1 MPRFNVNAPDGSV
14 IPVDAPEGAT
24 EQDAIAFAAST
35 YKPNPSEFGST
46 AGGAAIMPPRQ
57 PARPLRGPTGT
68 ELITDIAGAG
78 VLGSLTGLAAPE
90 LIQAAGVGLKA
101 FPGTAAL
108 GGGVEFL
115 GRTARAAG
123 APARIVSGG
132 LSGVGSETAGK
143 LAEGM
148 GATPGGLVAEAAR
161 FVGGGLSP
169 EFLRVAGTFGANVLS
184 SYAMPGRI
192 DAVAMRKIAGQI
204 AQKISQTTGQPLTEY
219 EQAYVAKLVADVQ
232 GSRAPNEALG
242 AIGGQMQAG
251 AQDVLQTGERR
262 AADIVSSAKTKSALD
277 LQRETQLANQ
287 RLTAT
292 NTRAGALYTEANAA
306 LNEAETAAR
315 AELAAAEKSGE
326 PLGATIEYLATVK
339 NQATNAAKQT
349 LLEIGRKRPRGNT
362 EIGDE
367 LRTAAVKRE
376 RDFRAAAS
384 RRFEDAK
391 ESVNASVAK
400 LENSGL
406 TIDRNPEYKKLVAEL
421 QAELVP
427 GKNNPDVAAGYR
439 KILDQIT
446 GKETKPLGVLAQAQQ
461 ELAGG
466 VAAAPTPVS
475 YNAIDQTRRLL
486 GESFGGLPVE
496 GYANIDLRAR
506 QEIYKRIR
514 DLQVKF
520 AGPKADQMLKDYA
533 DSRPE
538 LAVFGSKAG
547 QQLTGMDR
555 SALTQFATDPSKM
568 PGYFFKTPTA
578 FQNLV
583 DLVGDKALATQAG
596 LDHITTEL
604 SSKDTGAKVRS
615 WMDTHPEMLN
625 AVPGAKLKVS
635 EYANK
640 LEAAEKSN
648 ASIDADIKNFT
659 TRQANIISTAKSKAA
674 GIRTGGEARQNF
686 LANQAKGVTTA
697 AEAESNALVAK
708 AATEAKALTTKAEAE
723 AGAVSVKSAE
733 AADKIWNRAS
743 ASPQFNARKLIETGD
758 ATQWS
763 LVAPIIQR
771 SPTGKR
777 DVYDALRQTLADRL
791 SSGDIKGSTQRFN
804 EVISP
809 ALIQTGMISKGEAQ
823 DLAKQL
829 AQIEARRIP
838 NPEELGKWNRML
850 LQAIA
855 GYSSSLG
862 SRGGNAGFSRV
873 SDIPTDQPNIP
884 SVPVNTLAPA
894 PKTLPNNLVKFNSL
908 PGGAAIY
915 APQQRVSR

>member
-1 MPRFNVNAPDGSV
+1 MGKLISFEGRTIEVPD
-14 IPVDAPEGAT
+14 DATDAEVAT
-24 EQDAIAFAAST
+24 ILSSYPPQGVET
-35 YKPNPSEFGST
+35 LP
-46 AGGAAIMPPRQ
+46 GGAAIVQPRQ
-57 PARPLRGPTGT
+57 TAQPLRRPAS
-68 ELITDIAGAG
+68 EVLTDIAGAG
-78 VLGSLTGLAAPE
+78 GLGVGAGLAAPE
-90 LIQAAGVGLKA
+90 LIQAAGIGLKA

-123 APARIVSGG
+123 APARMVSGG
-132 LSGVGSETAGK
+132 LSGVGSETTGK

-148 GATPGGLVAEAAR
+148 GATPGGLIAEGAR
-161 FVGGGLSP
+161 FVGGGLTP
-169 EFLRVAGTFGANVLS
+169 EFARYAGTTLVNVLS
-184 SYAMPGRI
+184 HWAMPGRL
-192 DAVAMRKIAGQI
+192 DAAAMRTMAGQI
-204 AQKISQTTGQPLTEY
+204 SQKISRATGQPLSEY
-219 EQAYVAKLVADVQ
+219 EQAYVAQLVADVQ
-232 GSRAPNEALG
+232 GSRAPGEALG

-251 AQDVLQTGERR
+251 AQDVLQTGKRR
-262 AADIVSSAKTKSALD
+262 AADIVSSAKTKSTLD

-326 PLGATIEYLATVK
+326 PLGAKIDYLTTVK
-339 NQATNAAKQT
+339 DQSLNAARQT
-349 LLEIGRKRPRGNT
+349 RLGIGRDRPLGNT

-367 LRTAAVKRE
+367 LRTVAVKKE
-376 RDFRAAAS
+376 GDFRKAAS
-384 RRFEDAK
+384 DRYTANAVD
-391 ESVNASVAK
+391 VNTEVAK
-400 LENSGL
+400 LENGGL
-406 TIDRNPEYKKLVAEL
+406 RVGSLPAYKDLVNYLESQIKLSVRS
-421 QAELVP
+421 P
-427 GKNNPDVAAGYR
+427 KTAAGF
-439 KILDQIT
+439 KQILDEIT
-446 GKETKPLGVLAQAQQ
+446 VKVEKD
-461 ELAGG
+461 
-466 VAAAPTPVS
+466 APAMSPR
-475 YNAIDQTRRLL
+475 YLAIDDARRLM
-486 GESFGGLPVE
+486 GESFRGTPAE
-496 GYANIDLRAR
+496 GYAAIEESARRDIYGKLRD
-506 QEIYKRIR
+506 I
-514 DLQVKF
+514 QVKF

-555 SALTQFATDPSKM
+555 RALTQFATDPSKM

-604 SSKDTGAKVRS
+604 ASKDTGAKVRS
-615 WMDTHPEMLN
+615 WMNTHPEMLN

-640 LEAAEKSN
+640 LDAAEKLN

-659 TRQANIISTAKSKAA
+659 TRQANISSTAKSKAA
-674 GIRTGGEARQNF
+674 GIRTGGEARRNF
-686 LANQAKGVTTA
+686 LAGQAKEVTTA
-697 AEAESNALVAK
+697 GEAESNALVAK
-708 AATEAKALTTKAEAE
+708 ATTEAKALTTKAEAE

-862 SRGGNAGFSRV
+862 SRGASAGFSLV

-884 SVPVNTLAPA
+884 SAPVNTLAPA
-894 PKTLPNNLVKFNSL
+894 PKTLQNNLVKFNSL

-915 APQQRVSR
+915 APQQRVSK

>member
-1 MPRFNVNAPDGSV
+1 MTKPISFEGRI
-14 IPVDAPEGAT
+14 IPVPDDATDAEVAT
-24 EQDAIAFAAST
+24 ILSSYPRAGFDT
-35 YKPNPSEFGST
+35 LP
-46 AGGAAIMPPRQ
+46 GGAAIAQPRQ
-57 PARPLRGPTGT
+57 PARPLRRPAS
-68 ELITDIAGAG
+68 EVLTDIAGAG
-78 VLGSLTGLAAPE
+78 VLGAGMGLVAPE
-90 LIQAAGVGLKA
+90 LIQATGIGLKA

-108 GGGVEFL
+108 GGVLDFL

-123 APARIVSGG
+123 SPARVVSGA
-132 LSGVGSETAGK
+132 LSGVGSETAGQ
-143 LAEGM
+143 LAESDLAKSM
-148 GATPGGLVAEAAR
+148 GAGRTTAEMAR
-161 FVGGGLSP
+161 FVGGGLNP
-169 EFLRVAGTFGANVLS
+169 EVLRLAGTFAANVLS

-204 AQKISQTTGQPLTEY
+204 AQKISQTTGQPLTEH
-219 EQAYVAKLVADVQ
+219 EQAYVARLVADVQ

-315 AELAAAEKSGE
+315 AELAAAEKNGE
-326 PLGATIEYLATVK
+326 PLGAKIEYLATVK
-339 NQATNAAKQT
+339 NQSTDAAKQT
-349 LLEIGRKRPRGNT
+349 LFEVGNKRPLGNT

-367 LRTAAVKRE
+367 LRTAAVKNE
-376 RDFRAAAS
+376 GDFRKAAS
-384 RRFEDAK
+384 DRYTANAVDVDA
-391 ESVNASVAK
+391 NVAK
-400 LENSGL
+400 LENGGL
-406 TIDRNPEYKKLVAEL
+406 RVGSLPAYKDLVNYLEGQIKLSVRS
-421 QAELVP
+421 P
-427 GKNNPDVAAGYR
+427 KTAAAF
-439 KILDQIT
+439 KQILDEIT
-446 GKETKPLGVLAQAQQ
+446 VKVEKD
-461 ELAGG
+461 
-466 VAAAPTPVS
+466 APAMSPR
-475 YNAIDQTRRLL
+475 YLAIDDARRLM
-486 GESFGGLPVE
+486 GESFRGTPAE
-496 GYANIDLRAR
+496 GYAVIEESARRDIYGKLRD
-506 QEIYKRIR
+506 I
-514 DLQVKF
+514 QVKF
-520 AGPKADQMLKDYA
+520 AGPKAGQMLKDYA

-555 SALTQFATDPSKM
+555 GALTQFATDPSKM

-578 FQNLV
+578 FQKLV
-583 DLVGDKALATQAG
+583 ELVGDKALATQAG
-596 LDHITTEL
+596 LDHITIEL
-604 SSKDTGAKVRS
+604 AGKDTVAKVRN
-615 WMDTHPEMLN
+615 WMTANREMLN

-635 EYANK
+635 EYANR

-648 ASIDADIKNFT
+648 ASIDVDIQNFT

-674 GIRTGGEARQNF
+674 GIRTGGEARRNF
-686 LANQAKGVTTA
+686 LAGQSDVLA
-697 AEAESNALVAK
+697 ATGEKESNTLVAK
-708 AATEAKALTTKAEAE
+708 AATDAKALTTKAEAE

-823 DLAKQL
+823 NLAKQL

-862 SRGGNAGFSRV
+862 SRGASAGFSLV
-873 SDIPTDQPNIP
+873 SGIPNA
-884 SVPVNTLAPA
+884 LAPSPQNRLA
-894 PKTLPNNLVKFNSL
+894 P
-908 PGGAAIY
+908 
-915 APQQRVSR
+915 

>member
-1 MPRFNVNAPDGSV
+1 MAKPITFEGRTIEVPDDATDAEVATILSSYPRQGFDTLP
-14 IPVDAPEGAT
+14 
-24 EQDAIAFAAST
+24 
-35 YKPNPSEFGST
+35 
-46 AGGAAIMPPRQ
+46 GGAPIVQPRQ
-57 PARPLRGPTGT
+57 TARPLRRPASEVLT
-68 ELITDIAGAG
+68 EVAGAG
-78 VLGSLTGLAAPE
+78 GLGMAMGLVAPE
-90 LIQAAGVGLKA
+90 LIQATGIGLKA
-101 FPGTAAL
+101 FPGTVAL
-108 GGGVEFL
+108 GGGLDFL

-123 APARIVSGG
+123 APARVVSGG
-132 LSGVGSETAGK
+132 LSGVGSETAGQ
-143 LAEGM
+143 LAESDLAKSI
-148 GATPGGLVAEAAR
+148 GAGPITAEVAR
-161 FVGGGLSP
+161 FVGGGVTP
-169 EFLRVAGTFGANVLS
+169 EFVRFAGTTLANTLS
-184 SYAMPGRI
+184 HWAMPGRL
-192 DAVAMRKIAGQI
+192 DAAAMRTMAGQI
-204 AQKISQTTGQPLTEY
+204 SQKISRATGQPLSEY

-232 GSRAPNEALG
+232 GSRKPGEALG
-242 AIGGQMQAG
+242 AIGTGMQAG
-251 AQDVLQTGERR
+251 AEDVMQAGERR
-262 AADIVSSAKTKSALD
+262 AAGIRTTAETKSALD
-277 LQRETQLANQ
+277 IQRESALANQ
-287 RLTAT
+287 RLAD
-292 NTRAGALYTEANAA
+292 AKAKAAALHTEARTT
-306 LNEAETAAR
+306 LNDAQTAAR
-315 AELAAAEKSGE
+315 AELAAAEKNAA
-326 PLGATIEYLATVK
+326 PLGQEIEYLSALKDQTS
-339 NQATNAAKQT
+339 TAAKQT
-349 LLEIGRKRPRGNT
+349 RLAIGNERPLGNT
-362 EIGDE
+362 DIGDE
-367 LRTAAVKRE
+367 LRKVAVKRE
-376 RDFRAAAS
+376 EKFRTDAS
-384 RRFEDAK
+384 DRYEASKDV
-391 ESVNASVAK
+391 VNTGVAK
-400 LENSGL
+400 LEKAGI
-406 TIDRNPEYKKLVAEL
+406 TIDKNPAYTKLISDLEAEM
-421 QAELVP
+421 VP
-427 GKNNPDVAAGYR
+427 GKNSKDVIAGYK
-439 KILDQIT
+439 KIFDQIT
-446 GKETKPLGVLAQAQQ
+446 GPI
-461 ELAGG
+461 
-466 VAAAPTPVS
+466 S
-475 YNAIDQTRRLL
+475 YNSIDQSRKLL
-486 GESFGGLPVE
+486 GDSFGNPNIT
-496 GYANIDLRAR
+496 GYETLSRDIKQDIYARLR
-506 QEIYKRIR
+506 
-514 DLQVKF
+514 DVQVKF

-555 SALTQFATDPSKM
+555 RALTQFATDPSKM

-604 SSKDTGAKVRS
+604 ASKDTGAKVRS

-648 ASIDADIKNFT
+648 ASIDVDIRNFT

-686 LANQAKGVTTA
+686 LAGQAKGVTTA
-697 AEAESNALVAK
+697 GEAESNALVAK

-823 DLAKQL
+823 GLAKQL
-829 AQIEARRIP
+829 AEIEAQRIP
-838 NPEELGKWNRML
+838 SPEALGKWNRML

-862 SRGGNAGFSRV
+862 SRGARAGFSLV
-873 SDIPTDQPNIP
+873 SDIPTDQPNIR
-884 SVPVNTLAPA
+884 NTLAPNSQNRLAA
-894 PKTLPNNLVKFNSL
+894 P
-908 PGGAAIY
+908 
-915 APQQRVSR
+915 